1 MKETYY
7 GGREQTDHL
16 RVVKPNKKSNDTSRK
31 QMILFFPFFSERSA
45 LIWGPS
51 IKWENP
57 SNDGVVET

>member
-45 LIWGPS
+45 LI
-51 IKWENP
+51 
-57 SNDGVVET
+57 